1 MVTPTPLPMVRVGM
15 AESQTVPLGR
25 NGSRGVRLAAAIL
38 LMGGVEAE
46 VLLAAGLEGVV
57 TTIPHLLITRRMRG
71 PLAGIPLRKWLTC

>member
-1 MVTPTPLPMVRVGM
+1 MVTPTPLLMVRVGM

-46 VLLAAGLEGVV
+46 VLPAAVLEGVV
-57 TTIPHLLITRRMRG
+57 TTIQRLLIARRMMG
-71 PLAGIPLRKWLTC
+71 PLVGNPLRIWPTC